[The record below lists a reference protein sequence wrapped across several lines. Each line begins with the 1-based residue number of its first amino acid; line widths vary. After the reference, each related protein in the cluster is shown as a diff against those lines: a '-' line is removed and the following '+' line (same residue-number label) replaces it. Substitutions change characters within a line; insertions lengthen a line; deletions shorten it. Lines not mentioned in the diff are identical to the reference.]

1 METYTADSE
10 GRIPVP
16 GVQAL
21 YPPGTRV
28 FYQNGEYAGHETPPE
43 PVEER
48 AETSATSE
56 TQPLAPV
63 QVEPD
68 EHPPVEQVEGN

>member
-21 YPPGTRV
+21 YPPGTKV
-28 FYQNGEYAGHETPPE
+28 FYQNGEYAGHETPV
-43 PVEER
+43 VEE
-48 AETSATSE
+48 AV
-56 TQPLAPV
+56 APEV
-63 QVEPD
+63 SKPAKKSGY
-68 EHPPVEQVEGN
+68 PPVNQVEGAQNG